1 LYSPYHQLKATSAPT
16 ILFYGGINPLIPNSQ
31 GIGMDAKLT
40 QLGVKQDF
48 TFYPEERHGW
58 EGTNALDTWTKLKLF
73 AETNH

>member
-1 LYSPYHQLKATSAPT
+1 MYSPYHKLKATSAPT
-16 ILFYGGINPLIPNSQ
+16 ILFYGGMNSQ
-31 GIGMDAKLT
+31 GIEMDAKLT